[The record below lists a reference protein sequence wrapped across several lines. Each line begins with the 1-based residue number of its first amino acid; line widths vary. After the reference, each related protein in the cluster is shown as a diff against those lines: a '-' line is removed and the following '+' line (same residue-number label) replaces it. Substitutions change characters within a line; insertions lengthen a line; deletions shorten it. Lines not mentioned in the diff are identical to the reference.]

1 MKRTAGSSYRLKVR
15 DRNEEK
21 IREIYLFIRILTFL
35 LCYTVDVG
43 LHFVISSGEGTR
55 TRSCQCREQT
65 IVLHETIIF

>member
-1 MKRTAGSSYRLKVR
+1 MEK
-15 DRNEEK
+15 K

-35 LCYTVDVG
+35 LCYTVDFG

-55 TRSCQCREQT
+55 TRPCQCREQT